1 MDYSLP
7 FSDLNQMMKPRLPSS
22 ETVYYSLSRLQ
33 GRHLSRAT
41 FLPAEAEPPVGPAET
56 PEPQMAAPDE
66 PPQQG
71 SLLYHEVDCSDL
83 GSATGVFCG
92 GRLAG
97 DGDSSSCQSEG
108 KDSACEVASEGTGE
122 PPESV
127 LLPDEEA
134 GSAFQRSYEERS
146 LPDLINS
153 GRPLGRRRTLGH
165 VSDTL
170 KEVRREVEL
179 SRRRSMKLKA
189 QVDKLQERR
198 EGTGWS
204 QHREAVTAEVLSVLR
219 LLQPLT
225 QVEFSAPDQAENQLD
240 TALVQ
245 LKIVARQLAVGPR
258 PADSIGTK
266 KMCHCL
272 TVKCCCSGV
281 SQFSRLCLVRSPP
294 GWGRRRHV
302 ARLVCQTR
310 SVGLSGIAG
319 VSECCWKCEAFRWRS
334 TLLLLQG
341 SQRGRKSEDAEVLEQ
356 ALRDRD
362 EAIEKKQA
370 MEAELLRSKTEL
382 MMLNNQ
388 LLEAAQKRL
397 ELSLELEA
405 WKEDI
410 QVIIQQQLQ
419 SQQQAEQVQKKPSR
433 MGLLRRTNKAPMQRP
448 SSFPLPAQT
457 PPPAS
462 PAQIYAPKAAGSPAP
477 AHRSPPAGGTLP
489 RNWMTKLKRNKN
501 SRSEPESPSA
511 KEEDG
516 FHVVSLD

>member
-33 GRHLSRAT
+33 GRHLSSPRSPASRAT
-41 FLPAEAEPPVGPAET
+41 VLPAEPEPPVGQAET

-134 GSAFQRSYEERS
+134 GSPFQRSYEDRS

-219 LLQPLT
+219 LLHPLT
-225 QVEFSAPDQAENQLD
+225 QVEFSAPEQAETQLD

-245 LKIVARQLAVGPR
+245 LKIVARQLAVGH
-258 PADSIGTK
+258 T
-266 KMCHCL
+266 
-272 TVKCCCSGV
+272 
-281 SQFSRLCLVRSPP
+281 Q
-294 GWGRRRHV
+294 
-302 ARLVCQTR
+302 
-310 SVGLSGIAG
+310 
-319 VSECCWKCEAFRWRS
+319 
-334 TLLLLQG
+334 QG
-341 SQRGRKSEDAEVLEQ
+341 SQCGRKSEDAEVLEQ

-405 WKEDI
+405 WKEDV

-448 SSFPLPAQT
+448 SNFPVPAQT

-462 PAQIYAPKAAGSPAP
+462 PAQIYVPKAAGSPAP
-477 AHRSPPAGGTLP
+477 VHRSPATGGTLP

-511 KEEDG
+511 KDEDG